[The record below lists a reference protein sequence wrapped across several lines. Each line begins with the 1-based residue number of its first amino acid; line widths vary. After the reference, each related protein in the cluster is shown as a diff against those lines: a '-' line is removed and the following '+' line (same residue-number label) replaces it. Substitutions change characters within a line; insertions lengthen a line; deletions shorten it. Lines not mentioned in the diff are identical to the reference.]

1 MENRPE
7 LLAPVQEWNSLK
19 IVAGLADAIYFGVE
33 TYNMRQKAR
42 NFERKDLNKIAEFC
56 HNQKPLIKAYLTT
69 NVLIYDKELQDLEQ
83 LILEAKD
90 AKIDA
95 IIAHDL
101 AAIRIAKRNNI
112 KFHISTQTNVSNIES
127 AKFYEDFGAERIILA
142 RELSLEQIKLIKHHL
157 SKTKIECFVHGSMCT
172 SISGRCYISATI

>member
-1 MENRPE
+1 MDIRPE
-7 LLAPVQEWNSLK
+7 LLAPVQEWKTLNVVS
-19 IVAGLADAIYFGVE
+19 GLADAIYFGID
-33 TYNMRQKAR
+33 TYNMRQKAK
-42 NFERKDLNKIAEFC
+42 NFERKDLKKISEFC
-56 HNQKPLIKAYLTT
+56 HNQKPIIKAYLTT
-69 NVLIYDKELQDLEQ
+69 NVLIYDRELQDLEN
-83 LILEAKD
+83 LILEARD

-112 KFHISTQTNVSNIES
+112 KFHISTQANVSNIES

-157 SKTKIECFVHGSMCT
+157 SKTKIE
-172 SISGRCYISATI
+172 